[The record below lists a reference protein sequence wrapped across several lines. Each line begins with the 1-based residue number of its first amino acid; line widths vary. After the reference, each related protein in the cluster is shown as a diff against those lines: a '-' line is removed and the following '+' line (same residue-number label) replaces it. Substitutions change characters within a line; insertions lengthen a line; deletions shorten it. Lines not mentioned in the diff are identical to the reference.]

1 MTCSRQIFVSSVLA
15 AVLVGSAAGG
25 EKPGRLTREQRFA
38 LLRGLSAEH
47 VYVRKPFPM
56 GQKGLVLHSDGTLSP
71 SESELGQV
79 LMKQGVAAKPGE
91 RARITLVD
99 IREDKIVFE
108 INGGPVKKKKWYQ
121 RLQVQGMG
129 GAAPVAQA
137 PPDFSPG
144 SMVVLEFK
152 GYVPSLTVDE
162 VKERLKSVFDFS
174 SQSPLQAYVDT
185 LPPKAK
191 EAILKHEVLVGMN
204 REMVTTSKGRPPRK
218 IREKEG
224 DVEYEEWI
232 YGQPPAD
239 VEFIRFVGDEVVQ
252 VKTMKM
258 TGERLVR
265 TEKEID
271 VKPEGATEVAAQ
283 NQDAAP
289 KPAAQPQKQPT
300 LRRAGE
306 TRIDPPDR
314 SGGGPVILPDPP
326 PNDPNGPGGRTPGSG
341 PNPQ

>member
-1 MTCSRQIFVSSVLA
+1 MSSARHISAALVLA
-15 AVLVGSAAGG
+15 LLLAASAAGG
-25 EKPGRLTREQRFA
+25 EKPARLSKDERFA
-38 LLRGLSAEH
+38 LLRSLSSER

-56 GQKGLVLHSDGTLSP
+56 GKKGLVLRPDGTLSP
-71 SESELGQV
+71 SGQELSQV
-79 LMKQGVAAKPGE
+79 LMKNGIAAKPGDL
-91 RARITLVD
+91 ARITRMD
-99 IREDKIVFE
+99 IRDDEIIFE

-121 RLQVQGMG
+121 RIQVQGAG
-129 GAAPVAQA
+129 GSSPVADQ

-162 VKERLKSVFDFS
+162 VKERLKPVFDFS
-174 SQSPLQAYVDT
+174 SKSPTQAYVDT

-218 IREKEG
+218 IREKEN
-224 DVEYEEWI
+224 DIEYEEWI
-232 YGQPPAD
+232 YGEPPQD

-258 TGERLVR
+258 TGEKLVR
-265 TEKEID
+265 TEKEVD
-271 VKPEGATEVAAQ
+271 VKPEGTTEVAAQ
-283 NQDAAP
+283 NPEAAP
-289 KPAAQPQKQPT
+289 KPADQPQKQPT
-300 LRRAGE
+300 LRRPGE
-306 TRIDPPDR
+306 TPIDPPDTT
-314 SGGGPVILPDPP
+314 GGGPIMLPEPG
-326 PNDPNGPGGRTPGSG
+326 PNDPNNPGGRLPPPG